1 MKSFRWRFSPHFLL
15 ISLFFSLLAGEGTP
29 RSAGAD
35 PLPDDRALLQGV
47 KRLAAVF
54 DVRVAELDRLL
65 FSLGLVSETWEGV
78 KGQKVSPRF
87 VVTVRG
93 SAVRF
98 FTRGGITPEL
108 SRRLSDLREK
118 GVQVQVC
125 SVALR
130 MADLDR
136 EEVVPE
142 VTVAGNVLISQ
153 IALQRRG
160 YSIVTLN

>member
-1 MKSFRWRFSPHFLL
+1 MTSFHWRFSFHFLL
-15 ISLFFSLLAGEGTP
+15 IPLFLSLLATWGAP
-29 RSAGAD
+29 RPAGAD
-35 PLPDDRALLQGV
+35 LLPDDRALLQGV
-47 KRLAAVF
+47 KRLSAVF

-65 FSLGLVSETWEGV
+65 FNLGLVSETWEGV
-78 KGQKVSPRF
+78 KGRKVSPRF
-87 VVTVRG
+87 IVTVRG
-93 SAVRF
+93 AAVRF
-98 FTRGGITPEL
+98 FTRGEITPEL
-108 SRRLSDLREK
+108 TRRLSDLRGK